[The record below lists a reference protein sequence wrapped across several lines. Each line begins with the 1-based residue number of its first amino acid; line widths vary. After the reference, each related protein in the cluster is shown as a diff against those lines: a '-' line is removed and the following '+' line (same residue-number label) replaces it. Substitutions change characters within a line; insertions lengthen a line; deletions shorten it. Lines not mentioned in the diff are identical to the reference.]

1 MKFKSK
7 LLVFLL
13 AAIVF
18 LLIDLSSTITP
29 TARVSSSNNSL
40 PVSIR
45 LTNSD
50 SESESFA
57 KFDQMVKG
65 FLSSNGVKG
74 ASVAVARDGKL
85 IYAKGYG
92 YANVEDKIETEP
104 YHIFRIASASKLIT
118 AVAVMRLVDKGL
130 LSLDSK
136 VFGPAGLL
144 TDSLYSYYLDKRV
157 EDITVKQLLNHS
169 AGWTTRYG
177 DQLFMHESIARQL
190 GKELPITKDDIITFA
205 FSKRLHFCPGT
216 RSSYNNLGY
225 LFAERVIEKIAGQN
239 YEQFVR
245 EQLFLPLGIFD
256 AYIAQNF
263 DSLRYSSEVRYYE
276 VPEAKPVPAFDGSEQ
291 ILLKSRGGNNV
302 RDLGGAGGWVMSSVS
317 LMKFILAL
325 EDESQN
331 SPLSAEAKE
340 ILSQTEQGFQPIGW
354 RAISQNKNK
363 WRTGSFAGTST
374 LIMSRNDGLRYVF
387 IANTSPWQ
395 GAKFPHQIDRFM
407 SSAFGRINEWPERNL
422 FSQVDG
428 AHQQAIW
435 PNFNIPYV
443 ESKVENL
450 NDEEPNDEVNLSGS
464 YFQSVVPELE

>member
-7 LLVFLL
+7 LLIFLL

-50 SESESFA
+50 SENESFA

-74 ASVAVARDGKL
+74 ASVAIARDGKL
-85 IYAKGYG
+85 LYAKGYG
-92 YANVEDKIETEP
+92 YANVEDKVETEP

-118 AVAVMRLVDKGL
+118 AVAVMRLVDKGM
-130 LSLDSK
+130 LSLESK
-136 VFGPAGLL
+136 VFGPEGVL
-144 TDSLYSYYLDKRV
+144 TDSLYTSYLDSRI
-157 EDITVKQLLNHS
+157 EEITVKQLLNHS

-205 FSKRLHFCPGT
+205 FSKRLHFSPGS

-225 LFAERVIEKIAGQN
+225 LFAERVIEKVAAQG
-239 YEQFVR
+239 YEQFVK
-245 EQLFLPLGIFD
+245 EQIFSPLGIFD

-276 VPEAKPVPAFDGSEQ
+276 VPEAKPVPAFDGSAQ
-291 ILLKSRGGNNV
+291 ILLKARGGNNV
-302 RDLGGAGGWVMSSVS
+302 RDLGGAGGWVISSVS

-331 SPLSAEAKE
+331 SPLSAEVME

-354 RAISQNKNK
+354 RAISPNKNK

-387 IANTSPWQ
+387 ITNTSPWQ

-422 FSQVDG
+422 FSQEEVV
-428 AHQQAIW
+428 HQTAIW
-435 PNFNIPYV
+435 PNFNIPYI
-443 ESKVENL
+443 ESKVESL
-450 NDEEPNDEVNLSGS
+450 NEEEPNDEVNLSGS